1 MGRGQADPAGYRKKK
16 GTVGRKVLE
25 RGRLGPQIANLVGIR
40 GLDLVRELDL
50 ETVIRRYGCI
60 LFMSQNAC
68 MINRNRI
75 LKHAEFNCGALNI
88 DLYLFAKTVC

>member
-1 MGRGQADPAGYRKKK
+1 MAGGPGRLPKKK

-75 LKHAEFNCGALNI
+75 LKHAEFICGARNI